1 MGEKDQLNYLLEEHF
16 ISIGLNKF
24 RDEYLKSE
32 DFKNWKEDYLKATN
46 EIHKILINN
55 NFENTAIIKYE
66 DFSKICEL
74 LKIIFHENQSS
85 NISLIKINKEEDFF
99 TKLKELYYGEEDF
112 AIRFDNFLDLKG
124 VREHTASEFLVG
136 FDCKKYPI
144 STSEMR
150 ESINLN
156 QKIID
161 LAKEEAFKKFNIND
175 ESKFKEDTL
184 SYITYYVIYEIL
196 RDFLNLDD
204 FFQINM
210 ILWRFGN
217 INQFRNVVKEFYDT
231 YFNQEE
237 GQNHKLLYEQEK
249 NEVKKIYNEILELER
264 SKKDFSEKLLN
275 YLLPFKRRIVFP
287 AGVYDLSSY
296 PGVEKKDFPIIA
308 KKLLDL
314 IKVLLNE
321 EIDESQK
328 KIKLEE
334 FDESGYRK
342 GIQQG
347 ILSSVLYSL
356 DPDNYFIINKKTRD
370 AIKFLSRKIF
380 GKKNEISINDKLI
393 DYIENNKKVRKFWDA
408 VSEIEPLF
416 VDFDIFDE
424 FCYWMCDKTL
434 GGYINGDKDYHKD
447 YHFVSRKPI
456 IEKYF
461 KKIKIDFNKK
471 SIPIRN
477 LYFEDKKIDK
487 RIIKALKNGKHI
499 ILIGPPGTGKSK
511 LAQEI
516 CEYYCGKNN
525 YIMTTATSEWSTF
538 ETIGGYHL
546 NEEKKLEFKPGL
558 FLQCFSLENSFET
571 TKWLIIDE
579 INRADIDKAFG
590 SLFSALIKDNIEIP
604 YKKNNK
610 RIRIIGNPSKRT
622 DVEKFYDY
630 IIPDD
635 WRIIA
640 TMNTYDKSSLYEM
653 SYAFMR
659 RFAFILL
666 DIPKEINENVLE
678 KYLDLWNINVP
689 SSESDDLKKNI
700 AKLWNIINKY
710 RKIGPAI
717 VEDIIRFVSEGDER
731 DYSGALILHVFPQF
745 EGLDNK
751 EIDDFLKNLSNLDFL
766 DENNKKEIKNYLK
779 NFFII
784 GE

>member
-1 MGEKDQLNYLLEEHF
+1 MSEEEQLNELLEQHF
-16 ISIGLNKF
+16 KSIGLKEF
-24 RDEYLKSE
+24 TKEYLKSE
-32 DFKNWKEDYLKATN
+32 DFKTWKEAYLKATN
-46 EIHKILINN
+46 EFHKILINN
-55 NFENTAIIKYE
+55 NFENTALIKYE
-66 DFSKICEL
+66 DFSKMCEL
-74 LKIIFHENQSS
+74 LKKNFSRNQSP

-112 AIRFDNFLDLKG
+112 AIRFDNFLNLKG

-144 STSEMR
+144 STREMR

-156 QKIID
+156 QKIIN

-175 ESKFKEDTL
+175 ESEFKEDTL
-184 SYITYYVIYEIL
+184 NYITYYVIYEIL
-196 RDFLNLDD
+196 RKLLKLDD

-380 GKKNEISINDKLI
+380 GKKKEISINDKLI
-393 DYIENNKKVRKFWDA
+393 DYFENNKKVRKFWDA
-408 VSEIEPLF
+408 VSKIEPLF

-434 GGYINGDKDYHKD
+434 GGYINGDKDYNL
-447 YHFVSRKPI
+447 VSRKPI
-456 IEKYF
+456 IVKYF

-511 LAQEI
+511 LAQAI

-525 YIMTTATSEWSTF
+525 FIMTTATSEWSTF

-558 FLQCFSLENSFET
+558 FLQCFSLENSLET

-666 DIPKEINENVLE
+666 DIPKEINENILE

-731 DYSGALILHVFPQF
+731 DYSGALILYVFPQF
-745 EGLDNK
+745 EGLDYK

-766 DENNKKEIKNYLK
+766 DENNKKEINNYLK